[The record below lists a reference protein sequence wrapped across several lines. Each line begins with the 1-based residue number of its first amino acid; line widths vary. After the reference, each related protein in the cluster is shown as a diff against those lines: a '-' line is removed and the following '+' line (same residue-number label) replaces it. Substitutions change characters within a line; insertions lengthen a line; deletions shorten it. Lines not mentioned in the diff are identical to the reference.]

1 MKLSPEQLSLVRS
14 RPQRTKLSL
23 SIFRPT
29 TALKCRVNNVSISRN
44 AITIAYDTV
53 TEGLWTS
60 VEAGMVV
67 LVGTTEGGR
76 ELGTVRLR
84 SITSSEIVVAE
95 NSYIEWKD
103 DLYLTVQRFWE
114 VLPVFPRIIT
124 DPADAES
131 TIWYK
136 DYDIPYTNQN
146 TVLGAFPCAG
156 PHRAV
161 YLDNGTGTS
170 YYTSTG
176 TVHVADTPYD
186 THWWFDGASV
196 TGSTAITPGNIH
208 YHTPGHYVTRL
219 SVTGTN
225 FVDTSYRYISIYDR
239 PGEGSNTP
247 PLKWE
252 LSQINGSRAGGGYT
266 TTVRVLENISVNEG
280 DVVVLF
286 GESWIGN
293 TKQTIGGNASGNS
306 DIFFTGH
313 ILKGS
318 IQYNYRY
325 GEVTFDVGSIAEYL
339 KEQEGFSIS
348 VESVPS
354 PSDWYQ
360 LYDLNL
366 SKAIYHY
373 LRWHT
378 TVLSTNDV
386 QVLGLDRPIQYFDS
400 DRSSIYD
407 AVNSFIKGTV
417 FGSAVSDMQGKIWI
431 EHDAK
436 SFPEANGT
444 YSTPIMEIKKGDWV
458 GSPAIT
464 ENLIKPISYL
474 EYGGI
479 AYSGVVTGTFSPIMS
494 NAPGAAPLYRGK
506 AERTQGL
513 ALQSQ
518 EELNKITGH
527 RLANKNSS
535 YPAISYRLVSNF
547 RNLDIAP
554 QETAI
559 LLVDESDTPR
569 NIVISG
575 TYMPDSVGWAYDS
588 RKQTFYPENVA
599 FTSLVTGAAGQTI
612 VIPEIPD
619 DGGYQAPHLSIPSIP
634 SLSYPAMFGS
644 FADNS
649 LSMFSGTTPQINTS
663 FSVQTTFAP
672 LTLGLYVSQ
681 STSDLLFINTDGVYQ
696 YVITGHFDDSS
707 APGAGTLGEIQSFG
721 STVGVPYTQFWW
733 ESLERLK
740 HIYIVGM
747 IRAVAGDTF
756 DLSARGDVVLGTFTS
771 TTTLSRVSAL

>member
-1 MKLSPEQLSLVRS
+1 MQTTPEEKSLLRS

-29 TALKCRVNNVSISRN
+29 TALKCRVDDATISRN
-44 AITIAYDTV
+44 AITITYDTV
-53 TEGLWTS
+53 TEGHFSS
-60 VEAGMVV
+60 VEAGMMI
-67 LVGTTEGGR
+67 LVGTSEGGR

-103 DLYLTVQRFWE
+103 DLYLTIQRFWE
-114 VLPVFPRIIT
+114 VLPVFPRIIS
-124 DPADAES
+124 DPSNAES

-146 TVLGAFPCAG
+146 TVLGTLPCAG

-170 YYTSTG
+170 YYTATG
-176 TVHVADTPYD
+176 TTHVAGTPYS
-186 THWWFDGASV
+186 TNWWFEGASV
-196 TGSTAITPGNIH
+196 TGSTAITPGDIH

-225 FVDTSYRYISIYDR
+225 FVDTSYRYISVYDK
-239 PGEGSNTP
+239 PDEGTNTP

-252 LSQINGSRAGGGYT
+252 LSRIDGSRAGGGYT
-266 TTVRVLENISVNEG
+266 TTIRILENISVNEG

-306 DIFFTGH
+306 DIFFVGH
-313 ILKGS
+313 VLKGT
-318 IQYNYRY
+318 IQYNYRF
-325 GEVTFDVGSIAEYL
+325 GEVSFDVGSVAEYL

-354 PSDWYQ
+354 PADWYQ

-366 SKAIYHY
+366 SKAVYHY

-400 DRSSIYD
+400 DRNSIYD
-407 AVNSFIKGTV
+407 ALNSFIRGAT

-431 EHDAK
+431 ENDAK
-436 SFPEANGT
+436 SFPEANST
-444 YSTPIMEIKKGDWV
+444 YSTPIMELQKGDWIDTPV
-458 GSPAIT
+458 FS
-464 ENLIKPISYL
+464 ENLIPPISYL

-479 AYSGVVTGTFSPIMS
+479 AYSGVITGTFSPIMS
-494 NAPGAAPLYRGK
+494 NAPGGAPLYRGK

-513 ALQSQ
+513 ALHSQ

-527 RLANKNSS
+527 RLANKNSK
-535 YPAISYRLVSNF
+535 YPTANYKLVGNF
-547 RNLDIAP
+547 RNIDLAP
-554 QETAI
+554 QETVM
-559 LLVDESDTPR
+559 LLVDADDTPR
-569 NIVISG
+569 GVHISG
-575 TYMPDSVGWAYDS
+575 TYMPESVEWTYNS
-588 RKQTFYPENVA
+588 VNQTFYPENIS

-612 VIPEIPD
+612 VIPEVPD
-619 DGGYQAPHLSIPSIP
+619 DAGYQAPHLSIPSIP
-634 SLSYPAMFGS
+634 SLSFPAMFGAY
-644 FADNS
+644 ADNS
-649 LSMFSGTTPQINTS
+649 LSMFSGTSPQINEAISVLTV
-663 FSVQTTFAP
+663 FSP
-672 LTLGLYVSQ
+672 LTLGLHVSQ
-681 STSDLLFINTDGVYQ
+681 LDTVTLMYNTDGIYQ
-696 YVITGHFDDSS
+696 HVITGRVQDTSPS
-707 APGAGTLGEIQSFG
+707 AGDLLSIFFEVNGGIKAR
-721 STVGVPYTQFWW
+721 YQFSWVYF
-733 ESLERLK
+733 ESQKVLS
-740 HIYIVGM
+740 IVRM
-747 IRAVAGDTF
+747 LRANAGDTF
-756 DLSARGDVVLGTFTS
+756 QLAVEGDNTLGHLNSSITIN
-771 TTTLSRVSAL
+771 RVSAL